1 MTFTIITTVL
11 NNEKFILDCLK
22 SVQKQNFSKK
32 KLEHLIIDGGSS
44 DQTIEI
50 IKKFKKKN
58 NYIKLFQKKNF
69 SIYQAVNFGI
79 KSSKNK
85 YIGLLHSDDFFF
97 NKNVLSI
104 IQKNFTKNNDVKAIY
119 SNINIVSRH
128 NKKKILRYFKSK
140 QLSKKDY
147 LKYEHPPHTSLFL
160 EKNIFKKY
168 GLYKEKF
175 KIASD
180 FDFMLRIFGISEV
193 KSLYLDKIL
202 VIMRSGGTSTKSL
215 KNIIV
220 SNYEVIKSIKENN
233 LKINLIYIFFKI
245 LRKISQVRLFN

>member
-11 NNEKFILDCLK
+11 NNEDFILDWLK
-22 SVQKQNFSKK
+22 SVQKQNISKN

-50 IKKFKKKN
+50 IRNFKKKN
-58 NYIKLFQKKNF
+58 KYIKFFSKKNF
-69 SIYQAVNFGI
+69 SIYQGINFGI
-79 KSSKNK
+79 KISKNK
-85 YIGLLHSDDFFF
+85 YIGILHSDDYFK
-97 NKNVLSI
+97 NNNVLNI
-104 IQKNFTKNNDVKAIY
+104 LQKNFKKNDDIKAIY
-119 SNINIVSRH
+119 SNVNIVSRYD
-128 NKKKILRYFKSK
+128 KKRILRFFKSRK
-140 QLSKKDY
+140 LNKKDY
-147 LKYEHPPHTSLFL
+147 LKYEHPPHTSLFI

-180 FDFMLRIFGISEV
+180 FDFMLRILGIKQV
-193 KSLYLDKIL
+193 KSLYLNKIL
-202 VIMRSGGTSTKSL
+202 IVMRSGGTSTKSL

-233 LKINLIYIFFKI
+233 LKINFIYIFIKI
-245 LRKISQVRLFN
+245 